1 MAKRAATERASL
13 FMSSLVSDLILSRS
27 THGRSYTRSV
37 ESRVTVSRTSPDDI
51 QQRQIIVKLDGKRL
65 GELMSGDEISRV
77 VEPGKHRLNVD
88 NTWNWKNVDFTVA
101 PGEHVR
107 FQTVNRGGR
116 FTWFL
121 VGTLGVGP
129 MYVHIERVPDA
140 ANQAL

>member
-1 MAKRAATERASL
+1 
-13 FMSSLVSDLILSRS
+13 
-27 THGRSYTRSV
+27 V
-37 ESRVTVSRTSPDDI
+37 ESRLTVSRTSPDDI

-77 VEPGKHRLNVD
+77 VEPGKHRLTVD

-101 PGEHVR
+101 PGEPVR

-129 MYVHIERVPDA
+129 MYVHVERVPDA

>member
-1 MAKRAATERASL
+1 M
-13 FMSSLVSDLILSRS
+13 
-27 THGRSYTRSV
+27 

-77 VEPGKHRLNVD
+77 VESGKHRLTVD